1 MSNKTKEVKPPKT
14 LLKSMLE
21 EIDNSN
27 TRSQVRNLKRKLFD
41 FHERYNQ
48 KKLSEKKLPKNLKK
62 AIKKVVRSRST
73 QPGKSAF
80 PDPMPTSIRMN
91 KVNRGKIKES
101 LGKSVKTGSDKVIKK
116 AHGGSMCRGM
126 GAATKGGQFR
136 KNG

>member
-14 LLKSMLE
+14 LLKSLLE
-21 EIDNSN
+21 
-27 TRSQVRNLKRKLFD
+27 TRVNP
-41 FHERYNQ
+41 N
-48 KKLSEKKLPKNLKK
+48 KKLPKNVKK
-62 AIKKVVRSRST
+62 AIKKLVRSRST
-73 QPGKSAF
+73 QPGESAF

-116 AHGGSMCRGM
+116 SHGGSMCRGM
-126 GAATKGGQFR
+126 GAATKGCQFR